1 MNLIEQDRAK
11 HPITAAAGPYGH
23 PIHPLLVTVPIGAWV
38 SSFIFDII
46 SHNAGEEDVFAK
58 GAYWLIAIGVIGAL
72 VAAIFGL
79 LDLLAIPRGTRAFK
93 VGLTHMI
100 LNLIVVALFV
110 VNFAIRHSE
119 IKETNVDSV
128 DAVPMILSAVALVFL
143 STSGWLG
150 GKLVYRHGVRVA
162 DEATQLE
169 GFVQDRR

>member
-1 MNLIEQDRAK
+1 MNMIDQDRAK

-38 SSFIFDII
+38 ASFIFDLI
-46 SHNAGEEDVFAK
+46 SHGAGEEAVFTK

-72 VAAIFGL
+72 VAAIFGF

-93 VGLTHMI
+93 VGLTHMT

-110 VNFAIRHSE
+110 VNFLIRRSQLDDN
-119 IKETNVDSV
+119 K
-128 DAVPMILSAVALVFL
+128 AVEAFPLILSIVALVIL
-143 STSGWLG
+143 TTSGWLG